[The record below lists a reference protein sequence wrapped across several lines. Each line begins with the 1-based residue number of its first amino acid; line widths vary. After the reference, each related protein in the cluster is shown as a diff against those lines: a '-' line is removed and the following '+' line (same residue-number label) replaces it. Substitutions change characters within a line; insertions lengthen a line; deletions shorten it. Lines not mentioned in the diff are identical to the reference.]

1 MFEFKLQVGCLAV
14 VLCITIYYVKSTMN
28 KKLPCNRYFDALL
41 FLIPWAIVFDG
52 VTAWSVNH
60 MDVVPD
66 WLNLVFHGL
75 FFILMNESLAL
86 IFLYL
91 IRQTVGIRDRKQFW
105 FYMTPNLIVLG
116 VILFTLKDLYYIH
129 GTTTNYSYGT
139 PVIACYVS
147 LLIHFVMIFVV
158 VLINRRTLEKKKL
171 YTTLIFMCVCLVLLI
186 VQVVLPESLIS
197 SMVPMMALVG
207 IYVSFEDPSL
217 RRLSQYNSEMV
228 TGFATLVENRDNST
242 GGHIR
247 RTKAYVQIILD
258 EMQRKPLYYRSLTGD
273 YMRNVVDAAPM
284 HDIGKI
290 ATPDYILQKPGKLT
304 DEEYAVM
311 KQHAATGGDIIVE
324 TFANLDHP
332 EYLRIA
338 YEMARF
344 HHEKWNGKGYPDGLK
359 GTEIPLHARVM
370 AIADVFDAI
379 SSKRC
384 YRDPMPLDRC
394 FEIIQDGAGT
404 DFDPDLVELFMNAR
418 DKVVSYYSQE

>member
-1 MFEFKLQVGCLAV
+1 MFEFKLQIGCLAV

-28 KKLPCNRYFDALL
+28 KKLPCNRFFDALL

-86 IFLYL
+86 IFIYL
-91 IRQTVGIRDRKQFW
+91 IKQTVGIRDRKQFW
-105 FYMTPNLIVLG
+105 LYMTPSLIVLG
-116 VILFTLKDLYYIH
+116 VILFTLKDVYYIR
-129 GTTTNYSYGT
+129 GVTTNYSYGT

-171 YTTLIFMCVCLVLLI
+171 YTTLIFMCVCLALLI

-217 RRLSQYNSEMV
+217 RQLSQYNSEMV

-247 RTKAYVQIILD
+247 RTKAYVQILLD

-311 KQHAATGGDIIVE
+311 KQHAATGGDIIME

-394 FEIIQDGAGT
+394 FAIIQDGAGT

-418 DKVVSYYSQE
+418 DKVVAYYSQE